1 MKRLQEKYIGELL
14 MKKLLNFKNSLIMM
28 LGVLLCLSGLISC
41 SITIDLSTDNNG
53 QVIENLKRVDNKE
66 MFYQEILKRMK
77 NL

>member
-1 MKRLQEKYIGELL
+1 MGKTILLVTHDPMIASFCKRIIFLK
-14 MKKLLNFKNSLIMM
+14 
-28 LGVLLCLSGLISC
+28 
-41 SITIDLSTDNNG
+41 DG

>member
-1 MKRLQEKYIGELL
+1 
-14 MKKLLNFKNSLIMM
+14 MKKLLKFKNSLIMM

-53 QVIENLKRVDNKE
+53 QVIENLKRADNKE